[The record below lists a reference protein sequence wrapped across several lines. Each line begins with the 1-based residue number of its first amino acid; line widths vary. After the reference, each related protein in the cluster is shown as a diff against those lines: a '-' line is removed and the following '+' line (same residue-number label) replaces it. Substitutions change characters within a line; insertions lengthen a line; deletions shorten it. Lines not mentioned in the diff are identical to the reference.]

1 MTVNIVSSSG
11 DGADVQVTVVGQNG
25 NEIATHSGS
34 ADKQFTFNVDDV
46 SPWWPDSPTLYN
58 LTVTLGDD
66 EVTSYTGFR
75 TISKGEV
82 EGVTRHL
89 LNGEFV
95 FQFGTLDQGYWPD
108 GLHTPPNR
116 EAMIYDLEV
125 LKDFGFNMVRKHVSG
140 SLGEH
145 RRAGRH

>member
-11 DGADVQVTVVGQNG
+11 DGADVQVTVVDQNG

-34 ADKQFTFNVDDV
+34 ADKQFTFNVDGV

-66 EVTSYTGFR
+66 EVASYTGFR

-108 GLHTPPNR
+108 GLHTPPNL
-116 EAMIYDLEV
+116 EAMVYDLKV

-145 RRAGRH
+145 EGRH